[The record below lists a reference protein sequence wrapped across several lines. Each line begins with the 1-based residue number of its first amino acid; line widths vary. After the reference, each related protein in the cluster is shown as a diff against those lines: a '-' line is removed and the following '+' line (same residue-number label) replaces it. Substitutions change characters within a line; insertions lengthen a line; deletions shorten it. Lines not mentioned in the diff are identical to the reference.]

1 MFFDDITL
9 DIASRA
15 LVLSAVGVAWVV
27 VLIRIV
33 GLRTLS
39 KMTNFDFVITLA
51 TGSLLAGLVQA
62 TAWTGFFQALL
73 AMAALIFLQFVLA
86 RLRSS
91 SDRLEAALQNGPMF
105 LMYDGEFIEEALKT
119 SRVARSDVLAKLR
132 EANALEMGKVRAVV
146 LETTG
151 DVSVLHGD
159 SLDDRVVE
167 GIERP

>member
-1 MFFDDITL
+1 MFFDDIIL

-15 LVLSAVGVAWVV
+15 LVLSTIGVAWVV

-51 TGSLLAGLVQA
+51 TGSLLAGLVQS

-73 AMAALIFLQFVLA
+73 AMAALIFLQFLLA
-86 RLRSS
+86 RLRRS
-91 SDRLEAALQNGPMF
+91 SDRIEAAIQNGPMF
-105 LMYDGEFIEEALKT
+105 LMYDGEFIEEALEV
-119 SRVARSDVLAKLR
+119 SRVAKSDVLAKLR
-132 EANALEMGKVRAVV
+132 ESNALEMGKVRAVV

-159 SLDDRVVE
+159 RLDERVVE

>member
-15 LVLSAVGVAWVV
+15 LVLPTIGVAWVV

-73 AMAALIFLQFVLA
+73 AMAGLIFLQFLLA
-86 RLRSS
+86 RLRRS
-91 SDRLEAALQNGPMF
+91 SDRIEAAIQNGPMF
-105 LMYDGEFIEEALKT
+105 LMYDGEFIEEALEV
-119 SRVARSDVLAKLR
+119 SRVAKSDVLAKLR
-132 EANALEMGKVRAVV
+132 ESNALEMGKVRAVV

-159 SLDDRVVE
+159 RLDERVVE

>member
-1 MFFDDITL
+1 MFFDDTTL
-9 DIASRA
+9 DIVTRA
-15 LVLSAVGVAWVV
+15 LVLSAIGVAWVV
-27 VLIRIV
+27 ALVRLV

-73 AMAALIFLQFVLA
+73 AMAALIFLQFLLA
-86 RLRSS
+86 RLRRS
-91 SDRLEAALQNGPMF
+91 SDRIEAAIQNGPMF
-105 LMYDGEFIEEALKT
+105 LMYDGEFIDEALKV

-132 EANALEMGKVRAVV
+132 ESNALEMGKVRAVV

-159 SLDDRVVE
+159 RLDDRVVE